1 MGNIQNDNETISLKK
16 IIVNY
21 LRQWK
26 LFVIAAAISS
36 LFALVYLIFMPKTYE
51 MMTKIQLVEDKS
63 SGSSGF
69 NVGDAS
75 GLMKSFG
82 LGGMSG
88 GAVNLDD
95 EMAKLTSNSTLIEL
109 VLKLGLNVTYYKPYA
124 YKYKMYEHSPLQLST
139 DSITLRNLDC
149 TIAFSV
155 KVEKDGRV
163 RVDTKAKKIEKSFD
177 FASLPAEIKLDE
189 GVFILSDRNETH
201 KPLSLDLEISPAGWI
216 AESLSNDL
224 LFDEYSKN
232 ANVIEIS
239 CTDYETKRGVDVLR
253 TLVDIYNNQEDSVKR
268 IEGEK
273 SIHFLDE
280 RINSV
285 MSELNNAEVVIEQ
298 YKLKNKMTD
307 IEYDIQFYVEQLKE
321 LQVKIIELEAQDH
334 VVEMMSAYIEDPKN
348 KYNLIPSLMSGG
360 EGDKAGPVTT
370 YNEALLERLKI
381 MQSTKG
387 NNPLIEQ
394 VNKQVDQL
402 RESVFLS
409 IENAKKAIQFTL
421 SDLKSK
427 EKVILNKM
435 GTVPSLEREFIDFKR
450 KQEIYQA
457 VYLILLQKREDIALS
472 IGESKE
478 RARVIEEAF
487 VKQAPLG
494 PRKLYAAIGMLI
506 FTLLVPVG
514 YLFGKE
520 QYLALKREFKQT
532 K

>member
-163 RVDTKAKKIEKSFD
+163 RVDTEAKKIEKSFD

-253 TLVDIYNNQEDSVKR
+253 TLVDI
-268 IEGEK
+268 
-273 SIHFLDE
+273 
-280 RINSV
+280 
-285 MSELNNAEVVIEQ
+285 
-298 YKLKNKMTD
+298 
-307 IEYDIQFYVEQLKE
+307 
-321 LQVKIIELEAQDH
+321 
-334 VVEMMSAYIEDPKN
+334 
-348 KYNLIPSLMSGG
+348 
-360 EGDKAGPVTT
+360 
-370 YNEALLERLKI
+370 
-381 MQSTKG
+381 
-387 NNPLIEQ
+387 
-394 VNKQVDQL
+394 
-402 RESVFLS
+402 
-409 IENAKKAIQFTL
+409 
-421 SDLKSK
+421 
-427 EKVILNKM
+427 
-435 GTVPSLEREFIDFKR
+435 
-450 KQEIYQA
+450 
-457 VYLILLQKREDIALS
+457 
-472 IGESKE
+472 
-478 RARVIEEAF
+478 
-487 VKQAPLG
+487 
-494 PRKLYAAIGMLI
+494 
-506 FTLLVPVG
+506 
-514 YLFGKE
+514 
-520 QYLALKREFKQT
+520 
-532 K
+532 